1 MKFTGLHDRY
11 LLLVRNV
18 SENNCYG
25 TNIFLFLRL
34 IIRIMLL
41 HRKKA
46 LVKHLEDE
54 DVDAFTEE
62 VKNFDQVSRLDQ
74 WYTTILLRI
83 KKQIPDDGE
92 LC

>member
-1 MKFTGLHDRY
+1 MSF
-11 LLLVRNV
+11 LLQIK
-18 SENNCYG
+18 Y
-25 TNIFLFLRL
+25 FLSCCFY
-34 IIRIMLL
+34 IQ
-41 HRKKA
+41 KA

-62 VKNFDQVSRLDQ
+62 VKNYDQVSRLDQ

>member
-1 MKFTGLHDRY
+1 
-11 LLLVRNV
+11 
-18 SENNCYG
+18 
-25 TNIFLFLRL
+25 
-34 IIRIMLL
+34 MLL